1 MNLPSTKASCPGYEK
16 EILSKNVLL
25 QLVKKDITGRE
36 GGHQEV
42 IPETLKPLLEG
53 RELRSILR
61 YEREHHFCSQLMHI

>member
-42 IPETLKPLLEG
+42 KGERDFPKPENLCLREG
-53 RELRSILR
+53 N
-61 YEREHHFCSQLMHI
+61 